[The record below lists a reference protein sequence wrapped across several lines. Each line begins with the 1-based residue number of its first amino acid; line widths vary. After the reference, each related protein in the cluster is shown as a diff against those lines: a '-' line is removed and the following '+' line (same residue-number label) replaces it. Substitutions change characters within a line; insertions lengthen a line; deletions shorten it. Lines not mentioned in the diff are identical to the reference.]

1 MSPFMPLLML
11 PSALPGA
18 GSPSPESRAD
28 YRIEASLSPES
39 VLVTGRIGIDFMPA
53 YPADTLWLH
62 LYPNAYRDPS
72 TSFAGDLA
80 TMGYYDF
87 AGAPDD
93 EYGWIL
99 LDGWTVDGCPVDV
112 TVDETIGSL
121 ALGRTARP
129 GDTLRLEGGFTVK
142 VPAIWSRMGHDGD
155 HYEMTQWYP
164 KMCVLDSGGWH
175 TSRYRSDGEFYS
187 DFGDYRVTLTLPDS
201 FATAA
206 TGSVDSVSYSP
217 DSLFRTETWT
227 ASQVHDF
234 AWAADPAFVLL
245 EHNFIP
251 PAGSGAPPVRVHVAV
266 QECSADAWAEVGAW
280 ADSTLLYYGEW
291 CGWYPYGD
299 LWIVQSAMEGGME
312 YPQLV
317 MIQSYDPPFVRY
329 FEMVVMH
336 EIGHQWFYGMLGNDE
351 VDEAWLDEGINSF
364 FEIRYFERRYGLS
377 GNMTSLPGW
386 VSGISDADFTSSSY
400 VGMVASG
407 EEVPVL
413 STSTE
418 AAGGRYDYG
427 ALYYSKPALF
437 VRMIQNQIGDGAFDA
452 FLREYCDR
460 FRFHHPRTGDFMAIL
475 EEVSG
480 RSWQEEFDFWL
491 GTTGSAD
498 VRVEWLDWSG
508 DTTVVCV
515 SGDIPQP
522 VELDLAVGPP
532 GGGISTR
539 VALTPGEVSQVRIPG
554 RWYRAEVDPWT
565 RFPDRRPWNN
575 SLPAAGTVRPMIAPM
590 DQPSRFN
597 TWLAPFPGYA
607 DGGWE
612 AGIYGSTHSASN
624 WAGGPLEVTGFLR
637 LPVEGGRPGSWALAL
652 DRPLARSTTGST
664 GLSVGMSSM
673 YGREEVSASVY
684 RTFEG
689 VYPSD
694 PSGSVSAGASFESVS
709 DNSMLDGSEYEEGCG
724 AVLEASASSWDMG
737 MSSYRN
743 AWIALRGSPDWGGE
757 PWIAVEAEGS
767 VGLTALP
774 GTPGTRVFAGCA
786 SEGTPLQHSYRPGGG
801 LASYGALGWM
811 LPPSGYL
818 SPLEHYFV
826 ESGPAMPGYGESDLH
841 GTIGIGIGE
850 TVSLSPLPVSVFAD
864 VGWIEDSFGD
874 LSMPGML
881 ANAGLSLRAA
891 FVTAWFPAW
900 VSDPPD
906 GEDEWEMRWRFAFSL
921 WGLASLL
928 G

>member
-1 MSPFMPLLML
+1 MSLFMPLFLL
-11 PSALPGA
+11 SSALPGE
-18 GSPSPESRAD
+18 GFPSPESRAD

-39 VLVTGRIGIDFMPA
+39 VLVSGRIGIDFMPA

-72 TSFAGDLA
+72 TAFAGDLA

-87 AGAPDD
+87 AGASDD

-99 LDGWTVDGCPVDV
+99 LDGWTLDGDTVGME
-112 TVDETIGSL
+112 VDETLGFVP
-121 ALGRTARP
+121 LGRTAQP

-164 KMCVLDSGGWH
+164 KMCVLDSAGWH

-187 DFGDYRVTLTLPDS
+187 DYGDYRVTLTLPDS
-201 FATAA
+201 FVTAA
-206 TGSVDSVSYSP
+206 TGSVDSVRYSP

-227 ASQVHDF
+227 ASPVHDF

-251 PAGSGAPPVRVHVAV
+251 PAGSGAPPVRVHLAV
-266 QECSADAWAEVGAW
+266 QECSADDWSEVGAW

-299 LWIVQSAMEGGME
+299 LWVVQSAMWGGME

-317 MIQSYDPPFVRY
+317 MIQPYDPPSTRY

-364 FEIRYFERRYGLS
+364 CEIRYFERRYGMS
-377 GNMTSLPGW
+377 GNMTGLPGW
-386 VSGISDADFTSSSY
+386 VSSISDADFTSSSY

-437 VRMIQNQIGDGAFDA
+437 VRMIQNQVGDDAFDA

-475 EEVSG
+475 EEVTG
-480 RSWQEEFDFWL
+480 RSWREEFDFWL
-491 GTTGSAD
+491 RTTGSAD
-498 VRVEWLDWSG
+498 VRVEGLDWSG
-508 DTTVVCV
+508 DTTVVSV
-515 SGDIPQP
+515 SGDIPLP

-539 VALTPGEVSQVRIPG
+539 VSLTPGEVSQVRIPG
-554 RWYRAEVDPWT
+554 RWHRAEVDPWT

-575 SLPAAGTVRPMIAPM
+575 SLPACRGNRSTDDRPH
-590 DQPSRFN
+590 
-597 TWLAPFPGYA
+597 
-607 DGGWE
+607 
-612 AGIYGSTHSASN
+612 GSA
-624 WAGGPLEVTGFLR
+624 LEVQHLAGPVPGIRGRRMGGGDLRLDPFRQQLGGRAARGHRLHQAPGRGRPPGFL
-637 LPVEGGRPGSWALAL
+637 GAGPGQAAGPEHHRF
-652 DRPLARSTTGST
+652 DRPLCGHVLDVRSRG
-664 GLSVGMSSM
+664 GLGIGLQDVRG
-673 YGREEVSASVY
+673 GLPV
-684 RTFEG
+684 
-689 VYPSD
+689 
-694 PSGSVSAGASFESVS
+694 GSVRIDLGRGLLRERVGQLRAGRVGVRGG
-709 DNSMLDGSEYEEGCG
+709 LR
-724 AVLEASASSWDMG
+724 SS
-737 MSSYRN
+737 
-743 AWIALRGSPDWGGE
+743 
-757 PWIAVEAEGS
+757 AEGL
-767 VGLTALP
+767 GLVMGHGHVLVQE
-774 GTPGTRVFAGCA
+774 RQD
-786 SEGTPLQHSYRPGGG
+786 S
-801 LASYGALGWM
+801 
-811 LPPSGYL
+811 
-818 SPLEHYFV
+818 SPRQ
-826 ESGPAMPGYGESDLH
+826 P
-841 GTIGIGIGE
+841 
-850 TVSLSPLPVSVFAD
+850 
-864 VGWIEDSFGD
+864 
-874 LSMPGML
+874 
-881 ANAGLSLRAA
+881 
-891 FVTAWFPAW
+891 
-900 VSDPPD
+900 
-906 GEDEWEMRWRFAFSL
+906 
-921 WGLASLL
+921 
-928 G
+928 